1 MNIQYDSGE
10 RKRTLNHWKVPTWE
24 LSNPSQRTNPRFWQR
39 WISRQETN
47 RNHGHYTLLP
57 PFLGSFPAIFQ
68 VAQLW
73 SSCVVGICRKLEIVW
88 LSFLWLVG
96 GWPTPLKNM
105 SSSIGMMTFPIYGKT
120 KVMFQTTNQ
129 LWSSWL
135 VNFLLLQYDPFPS
148 HQVRSPTISGNV
160 LTLWPCGG
168 RKNMEVKNP
177 FVRPRH
183 PRHKHSG
190 ALSDL
195 LRSWK
200 KKPVDWFFHHTK
212 N

>member
-1 MNIQYDSGE
+1 MIRGKGKGPWTTE
-10 RKRTLNHWKVPTWE
+10 RFP
-24 LSNPSQRTNPRFWQR
+24 
-39 WISRQETN
+39 
-47 RNHGHYTLLP
+47 
-57 PFLGSFPAIFQ
+57 LGSFPILLSGPILGSDSDGFQDKKPIETMVITRYYLHFWGVFLQFFQ

>member
-1 MNIQYDSGE
+1 MIRGKG
-10 RKRTLNHWKVPTWE
+10 KRTLTTE
-24 LSNPSQRTNPRFWQR
+24 RF
-39 WISRQETN
+39 
-47 RNHGHYTLLP
+47 P
-57 PFLGSFPAIFQ
+57 LGSFPILLSGPILGSDSDGFQDKKPIETMVITRYYLHFLGVFLQFFQ

-88 LSFLWLVG
+88 LSFLWLLG
-96 GWPTPLKNM
+96 GFNPSEKYESQLGWL
-105 SSSIGMMTFPIYGKT
+105 FPIYGKIT
-120 KVMFQTTNQ
+120 VMFQTTNQ
-129 LWSSWL
+129 LWSSRL

-200 KKPVDWFFHHTK
+200 KKPVDFFSPHQK
-212 N
+212 LIQKQ